1 MYDLHVHTTCSDGK
15 YSKLELLKKMND
27 RGFEC
32 VSFTDHNYFSNDCN
46 LLNTLYYNQY
56 LKQQNVE
63 LINGVELD
71 IKEYPRLHILGYDI
85 KNSDLLE
92 NVLTAK
98 ALENKEICKL
108 IVKKIHQYYNIMI
121 PFEKLE
127 QIAFNTFVTKNIIV
141 QWLIDNGFAKNV
153 YEAGMLYTSKYSPC
167 YEERSSLNLQE
178 AIDLIKKCGGI
189 PIMAHPSSIKYDDKK
204 LVKFVSYLK
213 DLGIEGIEVFNAD
226 KTSENEL
233 LLFLKIAEKLGLL
246 MTSGSDFHREE
257 ETKVLGVDN
266 NYSNSFIK
274 LVRERKH
281 EL

>member
-1 MYDLHVHTTCSDGK
+1 
-15 YSKLELLKKMND
+15 
-27 RGFEC
+27 
-32 VSFTDHNYFSNDCN
+32 
-46 LLNTLYYNQY
+46 
-56 LKQQNVE
+56 
-63 LINGVELD
+63 
-71 IKEYPRLHILGYDI
+71 
-85 KNSDLLE
+85 
-92 NVLTAK
+92 
-98 ALENKEICKL
+98 
-108 IVKKIHQYYNIMI
+108 
-121 PFEKLE
+121 
-127 QIAFNTFVTKNIIV
+127 
-141 QWLIDNGFAKNV
+141 
-153 YEAGMLYTSKYSPC
+153 MLYTSKYSPC